1 VSLDAIIGRSES
13 ISSLKRLIE
22 SVAQSDAT
30 VLVIGESGTGKE
42 LVARALHDHSKR
54 AAKRFVPVNCGAIP
68 KDLIESELFGHRKGA
83 FTGAI
88 SDRMGRF
95 ELAQDGTLFLDEIGD
110 LPLDMQVKLL
120 RVLQERTVDPIGS
133 NKPVDINVRVVAA
146 THKDLEVEVQAGR
159 FREDLYYR
167 LNVLPVTTPPLRER
181 PEDIQA
187 LCEHF
192 AKEHANPNKLP
203 VELSEVLLTKLVHYE
218 WPGNIRELSNLMA
231 RFSALFPGK
240 SICYTDIPSMMLPRG
255 LRDGQAE
262 LSVAALSA
270 AKPEP
275 AAASSIEPHATTA
288 EIEPSASPEVSE
300 AGNIEIHDAN
310 QDELKVVSVQ
320 SPDAAGPAAAGPA
333 DYNPIE
339 DLIALAQ
346 GTPLPAID
354 SIPLKQRIAELEKT
368 LIEQALQQA
377 EGNVSQT
384 ARILAIQRTTLIE
397 KINKYNLKAQ
407 ADEPSTA

>member
-1 VSLDAIIGRSES
+1 
-13 ISSLKRLIE
+13 
-22 SVAQSDAT
+22 
-30 VLVIGESGTGKE
+30 
-42 LVARALHDHSKR
+42 
-54 AAKRFVPVNCGAIP
+54 
-68 KDLIESELFGHRKGA
+68 
-83 FTGAI
+83 
-88 SDRMGRF
+88 M
-95 ELAQDGTLFLDEIGD
+95 
-110 LPLDMQVKLL
+110 
-120 RVLQERTVDPIGS
+120 DPIGS
-133 NKPVDINVRVVAA
+133 NKPIDINVRVVAA
-146 THKDLEVEVQAGR
+146 THKDLEAEVQAGR

-181 PEDIQA
+181 PEDIA
-187 LCEHF
+187 TLCEHF
-192 AKEHANPNKLP
+192 AKVHANPNKLP
-203 VELSEVLLTKLVHYE
+203 VELSERLMEELLSYP

-240 SICYTDIPSMMLPRG
+240 SICYTDIPTMMLPKG
-255 LRDGQAE
+255 LRDRLAGGSTDTMTVKAPE
-262 LSVAALSA
+262 PSFVSNVAASGNTKTPVADEQESKAVSIQANDLSSA
-270 AKPEP
+270 AQPVNTV
-275 AAASSIEPHATTA
+275 AAAVLADVGDT
-288 EIEPSASPEVSE
+288 PSALPETP
-300 AGNIEIHDAN
+300 
-310 QDELKVVSVQ
+310 L
-320 SPDAAGPAAAGPA
+320 GPA